1 MKGNKM
7 EITTNTKVEQ
17 SLREI
22 GFTIPI
28 YPSTGDVL
36 FHNEKVGRMSNFY
49 GLILDDCNSTASVLL
64 KSLENKLDLAIWNK
78 DTNE

>member
-1 MKGNKM
+1 M

-22 GFTIPI
+22 GFTIPM

-36 FHNEKVGRMSNFY
+36 FHNEKVGKMSNFY
-49 GLILDDCNSTASVLL
+49 GLIMDDCNSTASVLL
-64 KSLENKLDLAIWNK
+64 KSLENKLDFASYSR
-78 DTNE
+78 